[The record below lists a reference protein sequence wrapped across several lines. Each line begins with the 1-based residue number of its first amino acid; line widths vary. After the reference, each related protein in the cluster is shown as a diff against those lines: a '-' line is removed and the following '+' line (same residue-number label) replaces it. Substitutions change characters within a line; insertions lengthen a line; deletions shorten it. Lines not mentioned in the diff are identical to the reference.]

1 MVDRD
6 TASSVKSAFLEQ
18 RREVLMGMFKGLV
31 QDHYTVIQK
40 VFQVCWE
47 GVWSD
52 PKIKRTTKLRLFN
65 EVTIS
70 HVSILDLRGVGNPC
84 REYGSF

>member
-6 TASSVKSAFLEQ
+6 TAGSIKVAFLEQ
-18 RREVLMGMFKGLV
+18 RREVFLSLFKGLI

-40 VFQVCWE
+40 VLQVCWE

-52 PKIKRTTKLRLFN
+52 PKIKRTTKLGLFS

-70 HVSILDLRGVGNPC
+70 HVSILLGINHL
-84 REYGSF
+84 F

>member
-6 TASSVKSAFLEQ
+6 TATSIKIAFLEQ
-18 RREVLMGMFKGLV
+18 RREVFSSIFKGLM
-31 QDHYTVIQK
+31 QDHYIMIKRVLQI
-40 VFQVCWE
+40 CWE

-52 PKIKRTTKLRLFN
+52 PKIKRTTKLGLFT

-70 HVSILDLRGVGNPC
+70 HVRLL
-84 REYGSF
+84 